1 MVQLGHLKMLIWN
14 AQSRSHTHIR
24 VLDDHSDN
32 QVQQSRKHTHE
43 RKKTSSSWV
52 ERERLPVVL
61 CINNKTH
68 TSHGFDPLNLIAG
81 CMTLN
86 GVLSA

>member
-32 QVQQSRKHTHE
+32 QQRFNK
-43 RKKTSSSWV
+43 V
-52 ERERLPVVL
+52 E
-61 CINNKTH
+61 NTH
-68 TSHGFDPLNLIAG
+68 TNEEKNEFQLG
-81 CMTLN
+81 
-86 GVLSA
+86 